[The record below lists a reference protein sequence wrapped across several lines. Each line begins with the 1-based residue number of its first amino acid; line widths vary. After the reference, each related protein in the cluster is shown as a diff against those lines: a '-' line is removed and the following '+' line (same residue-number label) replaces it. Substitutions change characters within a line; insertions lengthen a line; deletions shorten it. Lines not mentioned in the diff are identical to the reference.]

1 MVSELFYTSE
11 QLVSPQKQD
20 TGKKNRVSHT
30 KIQRNGS
37 SNRAKSYGG
46 GIPPYKR

>member
-1 MVSELFYTSE
+1 MVSELFIHQNNWIHHKNRT
-11 QLVSPQKQD
+11 QA
-20 TGKKNRVSHT
+20 KKIRVSHT